1 MGDVLPPKIGPALS
15 VAERL
20 RANIVK
26 AQQRRTQDLVFPNSE
41 ELHIL
46 FRPLD
51 DFTELHDVLNPE
63 KLAGMAEGTAEVQA
77 AINTLAASSVDS
89 YAVIDGDRVDIGL
102 PLGLKLY
109 DYIFPVEDG
118 EIRPQTDGEAISL
131 MFGGDTV
138 ALVMFARKLD
148 VWRKIQSALVESEPG
163 KS

>member
-51 DFTELHDVLNPE
+51 DFGELRDVLNID
-63 KLAGMAEGTAEVQA
+63 GMNSLSESKQEIQA

-102 PLGLKLY
+102 PLGLRLY

-118 EIRPQTDGEAISL
+118 EVRPQTDGEAISL
-131 MFGGDTV
+131 MFAGDTV